1 MPHLGRIGAGVK
13 IEMNAKKTVGPW
25 ESRREVG
32 GIDWRKTG
40 GRDDKA
46 TGEDGR
52 CIHWGR

>member
-52 CIHWGR
+52 CFHWGR